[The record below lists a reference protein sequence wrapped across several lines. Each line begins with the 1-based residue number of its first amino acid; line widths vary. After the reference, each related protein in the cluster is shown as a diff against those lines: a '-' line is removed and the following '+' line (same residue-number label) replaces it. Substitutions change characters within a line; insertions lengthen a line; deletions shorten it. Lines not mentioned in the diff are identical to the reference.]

1 MKKILLKLL
10 ALLSLGV
17 LGGGVALAGTGSM
30 IPQTVV
36 AADTAPTPERTPSSP
51 GDAWRVPIINFW
63 VITNGITAQPSD
75 VNAVQGTPIQAK
87 LISTYWPRVAGIF
100 GSNDITSVTARV
112 YRNNQWADATATAT
126 YNKRAPYADVT
137 LNLGALPV
145 GTYYYQF
152 GVHYSNNTILYS
164 NMIKVTVLPA
174 PKDATA
180 INPQPDRPTIFW
192 GESTAIHANLTPADS
207 TSPVTWTP
215 PATAVGSL
223 STTTALSTRFSSTV
237 DNQGSIDSLMRNDNG
252 LTVNF
257 PVKATNTVVPGTING
272 STQVTVGGL
281 VPQAATANR
290 AFSYLPAAL
299 TGIVFPS
306 GATSSYQWSVY
317 NSAHQ
322 KITTTAVLNSPT
334 FSWASVAK
342 PTVDNYYYLQLN
354 IILTNSEGTTT
365 WRSNYT
371 RLTVTTNQSQLIAVP
386 NLSFLNFASG
396 TPTTPKVADFY
407 QTGGVTLNY
416 APLAG
421 QTSKNTYDGNNT
433 GFLAVQGQ
441 NWSLSVSASGF
452 VHDLSGMSLP
462 TNPTLTMAIPGYPN
476 VAVPTND
483 TAVTLLANQ
492 QTNLATNLTST
503 TSLHVPQTAFML
515 TGKYQSELTWT
526 LTQAP

>member
-1 MKKILLKLL
+1 VKKILLKLL
-10 ALLSLGV
+10 VLLSLGV
-17 LGGGVALAGTGSM
+17 LGGGVVTARSGTL

-36 AADTAPTPERTPSSP
+36 AADTPPAPERTPSGP
-51 GDAWRVPIINFW
+51 GSVWGFW
-63 VITNGITAQPSD
+63 PLYLVTNGITGQPSD
-75 VNAVQGTPIQAK
+75 VNTVQGTPVQAK
-87 LISTYWPRVAGIF
+87 LVSTYMPWSIF
-100 GSNDITSVTARV
+100 YTGNEVSSVTARV
-112 YRNNQWADATATAT
+112 YRNNQWGDAAVTMSL
-126 YNKRAPYADVT
+126 NKRQPYADVT
-137 LNLGALPV
+137 LNLGTLPV

-152 GVHYSNNTILYS
+152 GVRYSNNSISYS
-164 NMIKVTVLPA
+164 NMIKVTVVPA

-306 GATSSYQWSVY
+306 GATPSYQWSVY

-334 FSWASVAK
+334 FSWASV
-342 PTVDNYYYLQLN
+342 
-354 IILTNSEGTTT
+354 TNSEGTTT

-371 RLTVTTNQSQLIAVP
+371 RLTVTANQSQLIAVP